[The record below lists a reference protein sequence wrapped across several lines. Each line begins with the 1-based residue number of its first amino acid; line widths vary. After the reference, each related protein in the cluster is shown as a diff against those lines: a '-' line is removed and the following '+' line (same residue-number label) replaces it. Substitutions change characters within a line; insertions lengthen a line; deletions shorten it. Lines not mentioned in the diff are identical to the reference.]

1 MFSKLLP
8 VFMICALF
16 LGVQQVAQAQAQSQT
31 HKLSFGAGLGAG
43 KLTGDLGSGGSFG
56 LSLNFEGSYFIK
68 PKLSVGL
75 LVGGNALFYGN
86 DSSIV
91 GISAYG
97 DRLILAKA
105 DYFFMDKVFRPYVT
119 LAAGVG
125 IISTPEITIT
135 TNTGTSTIPSE
146 KKANLC
152 ISPRAGFMINNFGFE
167 FGYHFSGKTPKTE
180 YQNVATSNKP
190 FTFFNIMIKY
200 VYTFEI

>member
-16 LGVQQVAQAQAQSQT
+16 LGVQQVAQAQKQV
-31 HKLSFGAGLGAG
+31 HKLSFGGGLGAG
-43 KLTGDLGSGGSFG
+43 RLTGDLGSGGSFG

-75 LVGGNALFYGN
+75 MVGANALLYGN

-125 IISTPEITIT
+125 IISTPEITT
-135 TNTGTSTIPSE
+135 TTSTGGTSTIPSE

-152 ISPRAGFMINNFGFE
+152 ISPRAGFMIKNFGFE

-180 YQNVATSNKP
+180 YLNVATSNKP
-190 FTFFNIMIKY
+190 FTFFNIVLKY

>member
-8 VFMICALF
+8 VFMICALL
-16 LGVQQVAQAQAQSQT
+16 LGVQQVAQAQKQA
-31 HKLSFGAGLGAG
+31 HKLSFGGGLGAG
-43 KLTGDLGSGGSFG
+43 RLTGDLGSGGSFG

-68 PKLSVGL
+68 PKFAVGL
-75 LVGGNALFYGN
+75 LVGANALLYGN

-125 IISTPEITIT
+125 IISTPEITT
-135 TNTGTSTIPSE
+135 TTSTGGTSTIPSE

-152 ISPRAGFMINNFGFE
+152 ISPRVGFMINRFGIE

-180 YQNVATSNKP
+180 YLNVATSNKA
-190 FTFFNIMIKY
+190 FTFFNIVLKY

>member
-16 LGVQQVAQAQAQSQT
+16 LGVQQNSHAQAGR
-31 HKLSFGAGLGAG
+31 LSLGGGLGAG
-43 KLTGDLGSGGSFG
+43 RLTGDLGSGGSFG
-56 LSLNFEGSYFIK
+56 LSANVESSYFIK
-68 PKLSVGL
+68 PKLSIGIML
-75 LVGGNALFYGN
+75 GANALFYGN
-86 DSSIV
+86 DSSLV
-91 GISAYG
+91 GISTYG
-97 DRLILAKA
+97 DRLFLAKA

-135 TNTGTSTIPSE
+135 TSTGTSTIPSE

-200 VYTFEI
+200 VYAFEI